1 MDPNQPGSSN
11 HDQGQAGSQQQNQ
24 NQPQQSGQQP
34 NQAGQPTGARGGAQQ
49 QAAPKAQS
57 EKGPTTYLE
66 GGQVI
71 QHGEGDAVTKDAYKL
86 GHPADGIAN
95 QKAKNP
101 PPQTQLQAGK
111 GGQAGQPQQSGQEGA
126 QAGQTGQQGQPGGGQ
141 QNAWQPGQTGQQ
153 GGTQRVQMLRDEGG
167 HGAGQTVD
175 LPSDQ
180 AQRLIDT
187 GAARA
192 V

>member
-11 HDQGQAGSQQQNQ
+11 PAGSQQQNQ

-34 NQAGQPTGARGGAQQ
+34 NQGGQPTGAGQQ
-49 QAAPKAQS
+49 QAASKAQS

-71 QHGEGDAVTKDAYKL
+71 QHGEGDPVTQDAYKL
-86 GHPADGIAN
+86 GHPTDGIAN

-101 PPQTQLQAGK
+101 PPQTRLQAGP
-111 GGQAGQPQQSGQEGA
+111 GGQADQSGQPQQSGQQGG
-126 QAGQTGQQGQPGGGQ
+126 QAGQAGQQAGGQ
-141 QNAWQPGQTGQQ
+141 QQAGPQGQTGQQ

-175 LPSDQ
+175 LPADQ
-180 AQRLIDT
+180 AQRFIDT